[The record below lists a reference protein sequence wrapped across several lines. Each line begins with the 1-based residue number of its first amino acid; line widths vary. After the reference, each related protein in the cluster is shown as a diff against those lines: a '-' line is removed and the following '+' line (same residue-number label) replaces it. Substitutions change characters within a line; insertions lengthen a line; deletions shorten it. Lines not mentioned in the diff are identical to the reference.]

1 MNAEFIAALEQIE
14 TEKGISKEILFEA
27 LESALLNA
35 YKKNFGTSSNVRVEM
50 DKDKG
55 EVKVFSRKSVVNKY
69 EYDLGEGEI
78 SVEEAQER
86 YGPNYGDGDVIEE
99 EVTPKN
105 FGRIAAQAATE
116 EGHRRRGNNA
126 PLMIEGSGLARS
138 PKEAAQDERAQT
150 QREIQSREQHPKKM
164 NQDWSR
170 YQAE

>member
-86 YGPNYGDGDVIEE
+86 YGPNYGDGDVIEK

-105 FGRIAAQAATE
+105 FGRIAAQAA
-116 EGHRRRGNNA
+116 RQ
-126 PLMIEGSGLARS
+126 MVIQKI
-138 PKEAAQDERAQT
+138 KEAERDIVYEEFLN
-150 QREIQSREQHPKKM
+150 RESEIITGEVSRQGKG
-164 NQDWSR
+164 NVYVNLSIIWSK
-170 YQAE
+170 

>member
-99 EVTPKN
+99 EQLDRWLFKKLK
-105 FGRIAAQAATE
+105 R
-116 EGHRRRGNNA
+116 
-126 PLMIEGSGLARS
+126 L
-138 PKEAAQDERAQT
+138 KE
-150 QREIQSREQHPKKM
+150 ILSMK
-164 NQDWSR
+164 SF
-170 YQAE
+170 